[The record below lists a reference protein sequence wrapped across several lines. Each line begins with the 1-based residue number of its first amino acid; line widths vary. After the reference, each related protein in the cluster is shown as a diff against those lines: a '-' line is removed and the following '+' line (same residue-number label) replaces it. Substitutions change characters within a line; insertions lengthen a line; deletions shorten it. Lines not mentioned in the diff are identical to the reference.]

1 MASPPAPLEG
11 NGRAAPTRVGLPTHP
26 DPRFHPF
33 PRPYVPVA
41 AGPGRS
47 SGWGLSAFLLLLTF
61 ATTLL
66 TGIGFEAGARGLP
79 IGGLSEILERP
90 SILLLGLPYSLS
102 LLAILGTHEMGHYLA
117 CVRYGIQ
124 ATPPYFIPSPLLFGT
139 FGAFIR
145 IRAPITDRRALF
157 DIGIAGPLAGFAVA
171 LPVIAWGV
179 LTAEWRPEAPGAGGL
194 YLGDCLATRILV
206 ALVAEPPPAPSGY
219 VFTFGGMAMAGWV
232 GLLATALNLL
242 PVGQLDGG
250 HIAYAVSQRF
260 HRWASRLSLGAFVAL
275 GLAVNESWLF
285 WATLLILFSPRHPRL
300 LDESGRLPP
309 VRLVLAAL
317 AALILAACFIPDP
330 LRPAL

>member
-1 MASPPAPLEG
+1 MTPPPAPPEG
-11 NGRAAPTRVGLPTHP
+11 NGSAAPAPPGLPIHADPFRHP
-26 DPRFHPF
+26 ISRPGVPAP
-33 PRPYVPVA
+33 PRP
-41 AGPGRS
+41 GRPR
-47 SGWGLSAFLLLLTF
+47 GWGLSLVLLLLTF

-66 TGIGFEAGARGLP
+66 TGIGFEAGARGLS
-79 IGGLSEILERP
+79 IGSLTEILERP

-117 CVRYGIQ
+117 CVRYGID

-171 LPVIAWGV
+171 LPVIAWGI
-179 LTAEWRPEAPGAGGL
+179 LTAEWRPEIPGEGGL

-206 ALVAEPPPAPSGY
+206 AFVAEPPPAPDGY

-260 HRWASRLSLGAFVAL
+260 HRWASRLSLGIFVAL
-275 GLAVNESWLF
+275 GLVINESWLF
-285 WATLLILFSPRHPRL
+285 WATLLVLFSPRHPRL
-300 LDESGRLPP
+300 IDESGRLATA
-309 VRLVLAAL
+309 RLALAAL
-317 AALILAACFIPDP
+317 AVLILAACFIPDP
-330 LRPAL
+330 LRPAP